1 MVQYGRTVSTRR
13 SLDQEVGLGLSVEKN
28 REPVSPRRMRRIVR
42 IAGAYRKLANPR
54 IAQHPQRG
62 LREYLRT
69 ALRVGDNFSIVVRG
83 GEQVCVRNILCAQRP
98 GALIKIPRFE
108 PDQSPQTPLLPY
120 LIDGP
125 AHYFPALLR

>member
-13 SLDQEVGLGLSVEKN
+13 SLDQKVGLRLSVEKK
-28 REPVSPRRMRRIVR
+28 RDAVRPRRMRRIVR
-42 IAGAYRKLANPR
+42 IAGAPRKLANPR

-83 GEQVCVRNILCAQRP
+83 GEQVCVRNILCGQRA
-98 GALIKIPRFE
+98 GALIKIPRVE
-108 PDQSPQTPLLPY
+108 LDQFRQTCLLPY

-125 AHYFPALLR
+125 TH